1 MANSQARAICA
12 GVASWRADD
21 VVAHT
26 WPSRGLPKSS
36 ARNGPGVLAGACAAG
51 GDRNLLL
58 GHHTLRRAW
67 PGLTWSGR
75 PGALCLGYRLCAE
88 LAGQRSARATMG
100 VRILPIDSTSTTTS
114 SPGLSSRGGL
124 KLIPTPPGVPV
135 AMTSPAL
142 SVTVSVM

>member
-67 PGLTWSGR
+67 PGPYLVRASWACSS
-75 PGALCLGYRLCAE
+75 LHVLNVVI
-88 LAGQRSARATMG
+88 SAA
-100 VRILPIDSTSTTTS
+100 
-114 SPGLSSRGGL
+114 
-124 KLIPTPPGVPV
+124 
-135 AMTSPAL
+135 
-142 SVTVSVM
+142 VSVRLWCGAVSGPHSGPPRAARDAPRSRRSDAE